1 MISKKF
7 LNYIV
12 LIVILVCVESSCTRN
27 KTSKSNWSP
36 QSLHL
41 EIKSKGLKTLQ
52 SKREKALN
60 DGLLITEKDSWVKGA
75 ISASKKSEEKKIKL
89 NIFLTD
95 LDDFAMVNKIMAS
108 YFDQPY
114 PARAAIGVVALPR
127 GALVEMDA
135 VMVL

>member
-1 MISKKF
+1 MIEKKF

-52 SKREKALN
+52 SKRGKALN
-60 DGLLITEKDSWVKGA
+60 DGLIITEKDSWVKGA
-75 ISASKKSEEKKIKL
+75 I
-89 NIFLTD
+89 
-95 LDDFAMVNKIMAS
+95 
-108 YFDQPY
+108 
-114 PARAAIGVVALPR
+114 
-127 GALVEMDA
+127 
-135 VMVL
+135 